1 MLVRQAKIVST
12 QKGKRTNLHAEHVPS
27 DTMDLLINTI
37 NAGDFGWKADECKL
51 QKKPAHCND
60 KNQVMLA

>member
-51 QKKPAHCND
+51 
-60 KNQVMLA
+60 